1 MMTARLNAPYIP
13 GILKSIVSKSTENR
27 EEIRPDGVVE
37 KKESGA
43 PKEIMSVVLKTKKNK

>member
-1 MMTARLNAPYIP
+1 M
-13 GILKSIVSKSTENR
+13 SKSTENR

-43 PKEIMSVVLKTKKNK
+43 PKQIMTEVSKMKKQVFFSLSI